1 VQQLR
6 DKVAAPLPAVIA
18 SAESLVPEAAVPTPP
33 PGESVI
39 KPTPPQ
45 TMASA
50 SLVTEISRPRS
61 YWVQVAAFK
70 SFEAAMRL
78 ASHLRREKSVA
89 PDRWAVV
96 MEPGPALARVRVGPF
111 ADRAEATAN
120 LRELA
125 SRGFKPF
132 IAEES
137 GDPR

>member
-1 VQQLR
+1 MTAGVP
-6 DKVAAPLPAVIA
+6 APV
-18 SAESLVPEAAVPTPP
+18 TP
-33 PGESVI
+33 PGETRIEPSR
-39 KPTPPQ
+39 PR
-45 TMASA
+45 TMASPSPTA
-50 SLVTEISRPRS
+50 EISRLRS

-78 ASHLRREKSVA
+78 ASLLRGEKSVA

-111 ADRAEATAN
+111 ADRAEATSN
-120 LRELA
+120 LRELE

-137 GDPR
+137 RDPR

>member
-1 VQQLR
+1 
-6 DKVAAPLPAVIA
+6 
-18 SAESLVPEAAVPTPP
+18 
-33 PGESVI
+33 
-39 KPTPPQ
+39 
-45 TMASA
+45 MASA
-50 SLVTEISRPRS
+50 SLAAGISQPRS

-70 SFEAAMRL
+70 SFGAAMRL
-78 ASHLRREKSVA
+78 ASLLRGEKSVA
-89 PDRWAVV
+89 PGRWAVV

-111 ADRAEATAN
+111 ADRAEATSN

>member
-1 VQQLR
+1 
-6 DKVAAPLPAVIA
+6 
-18 SAESLVPEAAVPTPP
+18 
-33 PGESVI
+33 
-39 KPTPPQ
+39 
-45 TMASA
+45 MASA
-50 SLVTEISRPRS
+50 SLAAGISQPRS

-78 ASHLRREKSVA
+78 ASLLRGEKSVA

-96 MEPGPALARVRVGPF
+96 MEPGLALARVRVGPF
-111 ADRAEATAN
+111 ADRAEAPSH

>member
-1 VQQLR
+1 
-6 DKVAAPLPAVIA
+6 
-18 SAESLVPEAAVPTPP
+18 
-33 PGESVI
+33 
-39 KPTPPQ
+39 
-45 TMASA
+45 M
-50 SLVTEISRPRS
+50 
-61 YWVQVAAFK
+61 
-70 SFEAAMRL
+70 
-78 ASHLRREKSVA
+78 A

-111 ADRAEATAN
+111 ADRAEATSN